1 MKKKLHNIN
10 KAKIDD
16 IYYSPYYKFSKN
28 KKYRKNFYDRKPSPG
43 MFVKAIKKWNIDLNK
58 SFFIG
63 DTISDFNASK
73 KIELKF
79 YYRKKGSLLNQLK
92 EILK

>member
-28 KKYRKNFYDRKPSPG
+28 KNKEL
-43 MFVKAIKKWNIDLNK
+43 IKFISLNK
-58 SFFIG
+58 IMIRIRHEKYYQFIEYN
-63 DTISDFNASK
+63 IFMHS
-73 KIELKF
+73 
-79 YYRKKGSLLNQLK
+79 
-92 EILK
+92 

>member
-1 MKKKLHNIN
+1 
-10 KAKIDD
+10 
-16 IYYSPYYKFSKN
+16 
-28 KKYRKNFYDRKPSPG
+28 